1 MNPVLMIMQPRIIP
15 PAITSIRENW
25 NNPRVWFKAF
35 TEPQVVNE
43 MNRFV
48 RESDY
53 SHYIVI
59 SDDAICYKRAF
70 DNVLAN
76 APKYDVFTG
85 WCNMEMYGDKISSH
99 SNVSFHALPLIDE
112 NASLVRP
119 LYDDYPPWA
128 SVDEVLSKEGNF
140 QTAIAS
146 FATSCFTRDILLKY
160 PLGVWENGKASDHH
174 ISYRLQKDRIP
185 IWTSR
190 DVFVRHLRQGRESY
204 LKNTKAWLVGNAP
217 SQIIY
222 ELDKKQYQFDG
233 QRQYEYEPLFV
244 GTNGR
249 I

>member
-25 NNPRVWFKAF
+25 NKPRVWFKAF

-160 PLGVWENGKASDHH
+160 PLGVWENGKASDHY
-174 ISYRLQKDRIP
+174 ISYKLQKDRIP

-204 LKNTKAWLVGNAP
+204 LKNTKAWLVGNVP

-244 GTNGR
+244 RTNG
-249 I
+249 

>member
-25 NNPRVWFKAF
+25 NKPRVWFKAF
-35 TEPQVVNE
+35 TEPRVVNE

-128 SVDEVLSKEGNF
+128 PVDEVLSKEGNF

-146 FATSCFTRDILLKY
+146 FATSCFTRDILFKY
-160 PLGVWENGKASDHH
+160 PLGVWENGKASDHY
-174 ISYRLQKDRIP
+174 ISYKLQKDRIP

-204 LKNTKAWLVGNAP
+204 LKNTKAWLVGNVP

-244 GTNGR
+244 RTNG
-249 I
+249 

>member
-15 PAITSIRENW
+15 PAITSMRENW
-25 NNPRVWFKAF
+25 NLPRVWFKAF

-76 APKYDVFTG
+76 ASKYDVFTG
-85 WCNMEMYGDKISSH
+85 WCNMEMYGDKLSPH

-204 LKNTKAWLVGNAP
+204 LKNTKAWLVGNVP

-244 GTNGR
+244 RTNG
-249 I
+249 

>member
-204 LKNTKAWLVGNAP
+204 LKNTKAWLVGNVP

-244 GTNGR
+244 GTNG
-249 I
+249 

>member
-25 NNPRVWFKAF
+25 NKPRVLFKAF

-204 LKNTKAWLVGNAP
+204 LKNTKAWLVGNVP

-244 GTNGR
+244 RTNG
-249 I
+249 

>member
-15 PAITSIRENW
+15 PAITSMRENW
-25 NNPRVWFKAF
+25 NLPRVWFKAF

-204 LKNTKAWLVGNAP
+204 LKNTKAWLVGNVP

>member
-1 MNPVLMIMQPRIIP
+1 MQPRIIP

>member
-25 NNPRVWFKAF
+25 NKPRVWFKAF

-160 PLGVWENGKASDHH
+160 PLGVWENGKASDHY

-204 LKNTKAWLVGNAP
+204 LKNTKAWLVGNVP

-244 GTNGR
+244 RTNG
-249 I
+249 

>member
-15 PAITSIRENW
+15 PAITSMRENW
-25 NNPRVWFKAF
+25 NLPRVWFKAF

-160 PLGVWENGKASDHH
+160 PLGVWENGKASDHY
-174 ISYRLQKDRIP
+174 ISYKLQKDRIP

-204 LKNTKAWLVGNAP
+204 LKNTKAWLVGNVP

-244 GTNGR
+244 RTNG
-249 I
+249 

>member
-25 NNPRVWFKAF
+25 NKPRVWFKAF

-85 WCNMEMYGDKISSH
+85 WCNMEMYGDKLSPH

-160 PLGVWENGKASDHH
+160 PLGVWENGKASDHY

-204 LKNTKAWLVGNAP
+204 LKNTKAWLVGNVP

-244 GTNGR
+244 RTNG
-249 I
+249 

>member
-15 PAITSIRENW
+15 PAITSMRENW
-25 NNPRVWFKAF
+25 NLPRVWFKAF

-85 WCNMEMYGDKISSH
+85 WCNMEMYGDKLSPH

-204 LKNTKAWLVGNAP
+204 LKNTKAWLVGNVP

-244 GTNGR
+244 RTNG
-249 I
+249 

>member
-25 NNPRVWFKAF
+25 NKPRVWFKAF

-85 WCNMEMYGDKISSH
+85 WCNMEMYGDKLSPH

-174 ISYRLQKDRIP
+174 ISYRLQKDKVP
-185 IWTSR
+185 IWTNR
-190 DVFVRHLRQGRESY
+190 DAFVRHLRQGRESY
-204 LKNTKAWLVGNAP
+204 LKNTKAWLVGNVP

-244 GTNGR
+244 RTNG
-249 I
+249 

>member
-15 PAITSIRENW
+15 SAITSIRENW

>member
-1 MNPVLMIMQPRIIP
+1 M
-15 PAITSIRENW
+15 RENW
-25 NNPRVWFKAF
+25 NLPRVWFKAF

-204 LKNTKAWLVGNAP
+204 LKNTKAWLVGNVP

-244 GTNGR
+244 RTNG
-249 I
+249 

>member
-25 NNPRVWFKAF
+25 NKPRVWFKAF

-85 WCNMEMYGDKISSH
+85 WCNMEMYGDKLSPH

-160 PLGVWENGKASDHH
+160 PLGVWENGKASDHL

-204 LKNTKAWLVGNAP
+204 LKNTKAWLVGNVP

-244 GTNGR
+244 RTNG
-249 I
+249 

>member
-244 GTNGR
+244 GTNG
-249 I
+249 

>member
-25 NNPRVWFKAF
+25 NKPRVWFKAF

-53 SHYIVI
+53 SHYVI
-59 SDDAICYKRAF
+59 MSDDAISYKRAIY
-70 DNVLAN
+70 NVLAN

-85 WCNMEMYGDKISSH
+85 WCNMEMYGDKLSPH

-204 LKNTKAWLVGNAP
+204 LKNTKAWLVGNVP

-244 GTNGR
+244 RTNG
-249 I
+249 

>member
-25 NNPRVWFKAF
+25 NKPRVWFKAF

-85 WCNMEMYGDKISSH
+85 WCNMEMYGDKLSPH

-160 PLGVWENGKASDHH
+160 PLGVWENGKASDHY
-174 ISYRLQKDRIP
+174 ISYKLQKDRIP

-204 LKNTKAWLVGNAP
+204 LKNTKAWLVGNVP

-244 GTNGR
+244 RTNG
-249 I
+249 

>member
-1 MNPVLMIMQPRIIP
+1 M
-15 PAITSIRENW
+15 
-25 NNPRVWFKAF
+25 
-35 TEPQVVNE
+35 
-43 MNRFV
+43 
-48 RESDY
+48 
-53 SHYIVI
+53 
-59 SDDAICYKRAF
+59 SDDAISYKRAI
-70 DNVLAN
+70 DTVLAN

-112 NASLVRP
+112 NASVVRP

-128 SVDEVLSKEGNF
+128 PVDEVLMKEGHF

-174 ISYRLQKDRIP
+174 ISYRLQKDKVP
-185 IWTSR
+185 IWTNR
-190 DVFVRHLRQGRESY
+190 DAFVRHLRQGRESY
-204 LKNTKAWLVGNAP
+204 LKNTKAWLVGNVP

-222 ELDKKQYQFDG
+222 ELDNEQYQFDG

-244 GTNGR
+244 RANG
-249 I
+249 

>member
-25 NNPRVWFKAF
+25 NKPRVWFKAF

-204 LKNTKAWLVGNAP
+204 LKNTKAWLVGNVP

-244 GTNGR
+244 RTNG
-249 I
+249 

>member
-15 PAITSIRENW
+15 PAITSMRENW
-25 NNPRVWFKAF
+25 NLPRVWFKAF

-190 DVFVRHLRQGRESY
+190 DVFVSHLRQGRESY
-204 LKNTKAWLVGNAP
+204 LKNTIAWLVGNVP

-244 GTNGR
+244 RTNG
-249 I
+249 

>member
-15 PAITSIRENW
+15 SAITSIRENW

-204 LKNTKAWLVGNAP
+204 LKNTKAWLVGNVP

-244 GTNGR
+244 RTNG
-249 I
+249 

>member
-15 PAITSIRENW
+15 SAITSIRENW

-244 GTNGR
+244 ETNG
-249 I
+249 

>member
-15 PAITSIRENW
+15 PSITSIRENW

-204 LKNTKAWLVGNAP
+204 LKNTKAWLVGNVP

-233 QRQYEYEPLFV
+233 QRQYEY
-244 GTNGR
+244 
-249 I
+249 

>member
-15 PAITSIRENW
+15 PAITSMRENW
-25 NNPRVWFKAF
+25 NLPRVWFKAF
-35 TEPQVVNE
+35 TEPQVVHE
-43 MNRFV
+43 MNMFV
-48 RESDY
+48 RQTNF
-53 SHYIVI
+53 SHYVI
-59 SDDAICYKRAF
+59 MSDDANSSKRAI

-85 WCNMEMYGDKISSH
+85 WCNMEMYGDKISSP

-204 LKNTKAWLVGNAP
+204 LKNTKAWLVGNVP

-244 GTNGR
+244 RTNG
-249 I
+249 

>member
-15 PAITSIRENW
+15 PAITSMRENW
-25 NNPRVWFKAF
+25 NLPRVWFKAF

-85 WCNMEMYGDKISSH
+85 WCNMEMYGDKLSPH

-140 QTAIAS
+140 QTAITS

-160 PLGVWENGKASDHH
+160 PLGVWENGKASDHY
-174 ISYRLQKDRIP
+174 ISYKLQKDRIP

-204 LKNTKAWLVGNAP
+204 LKNTKAWLVGNVP

-244 GTNGR
+244 RTNG
-249 I
+249 

>member
-1 MNPVLMIMQPRIIP
+1 MVLMASEGAEGRANLGV
-15 PAITSIRENW
+15 PAGKVADIKEEQKYN
-25 NNPRVWFKAF
+25 
-35 TEPQVVNE
+35 QVVNE

-174 ISYRLQKDRIP
+174 ISYRLQKDKVP
-185 IWTSR
+185 IWTNR
-190 DVFVRHLRQGRESY
+190 DAFVRHLRQGRESY
-204 LKNTKAWLVGNAP
+204 LKNTKAWLVGNVP

-222 ELDKKQYQFDG
+222 ELDNEQYQFDG

-244 GTNGR
+244 RTNG
-249 I
+249 

>member
-25 NNPRVWFKAF
+25 NKPRVWFKAF

-85 WCNMEMYGDKISSH
+85 LCNMEMYGDKLSPH

-204 LKNTKAWLVGNAP
+204 LKNTKAWLVGNVP

-244 GTNGR
+244 RTNG
-249 I
+249 

>member
-25 NNPRVWFKAF
+25 NKPRVWFKAF

-160 PLGVWENGKASDHH
+160 PLGVWENGKASDHY
-174 ISYRLQKDRIP
+174 ISYRLQKDKVP
-185 IWTSR
+185 IWTNR
-190 DVFVRHLRQGRESY
+190 DGFVRHLRQGRESY
-204 LKNTKAWLVGNAP
+204 LKNTKAWLVGNVP

-244 GTNGR
+244 RTNG
-249 I
+249 

>member
-25 NNPRVWFKAF
+25 NKPRVWFKAF

-204 LKNTKAWLVGNAP
+204 LKNTKAWLVGNVP

-233 QRQYEYEPLFV
+233 QRQYEY
-244 GTNGR
+244 
-249 I
+249 

>member
-15 PAITSIRENW
+15 SAITSIRENW

-204 LKNTKAWLVGNAP
+204 LKNTKAWLVGNVP

>member
-15 PAITSIRENW
+15 PAITSMRENW
-25 NNPRVWFKAF
+25 NLPRVWFKAF
-35 TEPQVVNE
+35 TEPQVVHE
-43 MNRFV
+43 MNMFV
-48 RESDY
+48 RQPNF
-53 SHYIVI
+53 SHYVI
-59 SDDAICYKRAF
+59 MSDDAISYKRAI

-146 FATSCFTRDILLKY
+146 FATSCFTRDIFILST
-160 PLGVWENGKASDHH
+160 PSHH
-174 ISYRLQKDRIP
+174 RI
-185 IWTSR
+185 
-190 DVFVRHLRQGRESY
+190 HLFE
-204 LKNTKAWLVGNAP
+204 A
-217 SQIIY
+217 I
-222 ELDKKQYQFDG
+222 
-233 QRQYEYEPLFV
+233 
-244 GTNGR
+244 
-249 I
+249 